1 MNQNNNFVLSERSK
15 NNLKGVDERLVKI
28 VEQAIKETTLDFAV
42 TEGLRSPQ
50 RQQQLVSEG
59 KSQTLK
65 SKHLTGHA
73 VDLAAIVDGKISWDK
88 PYYFQLAEVMKK
100 VAADQNVKIR
110 WGGDFKSFFDGPH
123 FELM

>member
-1 MNQNNNFVLSERSK
+1 MNLSPSFTLSERSK

-28 VEQAIKETTLDFAV
+28 VEQAIKETPLDFAV

-50 RQQQLVSEG
+50 RQKQLVSEG

-88 PYYFQLAEVMKK
+88 SYYFQLAEVMKK

-123 FELM
+123 FELV